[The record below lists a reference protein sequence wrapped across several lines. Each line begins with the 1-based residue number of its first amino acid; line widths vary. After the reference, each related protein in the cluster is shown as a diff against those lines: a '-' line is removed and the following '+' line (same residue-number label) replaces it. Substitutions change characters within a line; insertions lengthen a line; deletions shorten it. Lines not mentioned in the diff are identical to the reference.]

1 MTDPLPSWNDG
12 ETKRQII
19 ALVRAMADDKSDT
32 FVPPES
38 RIAVFDN
45 DGTLWCE
52 KPAYIQ
58 ASFLLERWREMVQQN
73 PRLGESQP
81 YKAAAD
87 GDMAYFADLYAHIE
101 EILRGVGEAFQ
112 AITPEEFDEAAR
124 QWFAS
129 TRHPRFG
136 VPYTE
141 LIYQP
146 MRELLDLVRNNGFKV
161 FIATGG
167 GRDFVRVVS
176 EALYAVPRECVIG
189 SAAKLEYRDGKVLRL
204 PELVQPID
212 DGPGKPIHIYE
223 RIGRP
228 PVFVAGNSDGDIQM
242 LEMARFGLLLYH
254 DDAEREY
261 SYDAGAEKALEAARR
276 NGWLIVSMRSDFAQV
291 FAPKRGARNG

>member
-1 MTDPLPSWNDG
+1 
-12 ETKRQII
+12 
-19 ALVRAMADDKSDT
+19 MADERSDA

-38 RIAVFDN
+38 RIAIFDN

-58 ASFLLERWREMVQQN
+58 AVFLLERWREMVQQD

-81 YKAAAD
+81 YKAAAE

-101 EILRGVGEAFQ
+101 EIVRGVCEAYQ
-112 AITPEEFDEAAR
+112 DITPEEFDEAAR
-124 QWFAS
+124 EWFDSA
-129 TRHPRFG
+129 RHPRFG
-136 VPYTE
+136 VPYTR

-146 MRELLDLVRNNGFKV
+146 MLELLDEMRDSGFKV

-176 EALYAVPRECVIG
+176 EELYAVPREYVIG
-189 SAAKLEYRDGKVLRL
+189 SAAKLEYRNGRVLRL

-228 PVFVAGNSDGDIQM
+228 PVFAAGNSDGDIQM
-242 LEMARFGLLLYH
+242 LEMARFGILVHH

-261 SYDAGAEKALEAARR
+261 SYDAGAEKALVAARG
-276 NGWLIVSMRSDFAQV
+276 NGWLVVSIKSDFAQV
-291 FAPKRGARNG
+291 FAQ